1 MQWQRHSFCCG
12 GVTES
17 RWQWVFGGVDLNTG
31 DFFHGNLRQTRR
43 RYAYASHPQKHSAG
57 HMYLE
62 WWVAGPPAVAA
73 AWLLNSPTLPTTLP
87 LMASVSTGLRLY
99 SSLSRVNKHYFFTS
113 MTMRLWITVSAS
125 STWRLVSTRKWYHTG
140 PLVGVQGNLEA
151 PIRSDVPTS
160 AVVRRW
166 VHMAKKSTWRGMHV
180 CSVFGYLAHHQV
192 EIRK

>member
-1 MQWQRHSFCCG
+1 MLFLLRWSNWVTLAM
-12 GVTES
+12 GVRWRRPQHWRFFSWKSSSVTTPLRLRQSSTETFG
-17 RWQWVFGGVDLNTG
+17 RTYVFGVMSGRPTSSC
-31 DFFHGNLRQTRR
+31 RR
-43 RYAYASHPQKHSAG
+43 
-57 HMYLE
+57 
-62 WWVAGPPAVAA
+62 
-73 AWLLNSPTLPTTLP
+73 LLNSPTLPTTLP